1 LADAVLI
8 WAEET
13 LDKTFYSWQ
22 IQDPVHI
29 YIHIPFCRRKCPY
42 CDFPSFALDT
52 LESGQGVDFYFDLL
66 RKEMDRRLKENPDSP
81 IETLYFGG
89 GTPTAV
95 DVSYLIDVLNFIKE
109 RRPLSPDAEI
119 TLEMNPGTL
128 EETDLPR
135 LREAGFNRLSIGL
148 QTTNDKMLKTLGRI
162 HTKAD
167 YEKTLDMARRSGF
180 RNISTDLMLAL
191 PNQTMEDVKRDLDF
205 LLALNLSHLSL
216 YSLIIEPDTAFGKI
230 YKEGES
236 PLPDPATERAMDH
249 LVRRTLK
256 EAGYKHYEISNYAK
270 AGFQSRH
277 NLAYWEGKTYYGF
290 GLGASSYVSA
300 KRFTNAGDLKAYRD
314 QILTSVLPPVEE
326 YIVKEEAEKEF
337 FIFRLRK
344 MEGFSEAEYETL
356 FAKAFPPDIKTILR
370 SFVREGLLEQ
380 QADRYFYTELGLDFA
395 DRVARAFL

>member
-1 LADAVLI
+1 MI

-191 PNQTMEDVKRDLDF
+191 PEQTMEDVRKDLDF
-205 LLALNLSHLSL
+205 LLQQDLPHLSL
-216 YSLIIEPDTAFGKI
+216 YSLIIEPDTPFGKR
-230 YKEGES
+230 YSEGEA
-236 PLPDPATERAMDH
+236 PLPDPQTERDMDH
-249 LVRRTLK
+249 LVRQSLK
-256 EAGYKHYEISNYAK
+256 EAGYRHYEISNYAK
-270 AGFQSRH
+270 EGFRSRH
-277 NLAYWEGKTYYGF
+277 NLAYWDGKTYYGF
-290 GLGASSYVSA
+290 GLGASSYVEG
-300 KRFTNAGDLKAYRD
+300 KRFTNARILETYRD
-314 QILTSVLPPVEE
+314 QILGPILPPVEE
-326 YIVKEEAEKEF
+326 YIYRDEAKKEF

-344 MEGFSEAEYETL
+344 MEGFSEAEYKRL
-356 FAKAFPPDIKTILR
+356 FGEDFPSDIKAVLR
-370 SFVREGLLEQ
+370 DFVCEGLLAQE
-380 QADRYFYTELGLDFA
+380 ADRYFYTELGMDFA